1 MKVNRLNFCRIHLDK
16 LNFEE
21 LSNIYNLLTIE
32 YADEEQVFENKMD
45 NIINIFELM
54 WNYDLDW
61 NDWFTSIINKK
72 YIPTEKYI
80 GIGREGIYSYDDC
93 EEFKWFINKKMNGEA
108 MELIEEYL
116 QQKDIKN
123 ED

>member
-1 MKVNRLNFCRIHLDK
+1 MDRLTFCRENLDK
-16 LNFEE
+16 LNEDE
-21 LSNIYNLLTIE
+21 LILIYNQLTLE
-32 YADEEQVFENKMD
+32 YADEEQVFNNKME
-45 NIINIFELM
+45 NIRNIFGLM
-54 WNYDLDW
+54 WDYDLEW

-80 GIGREGIYSYDDC
+80 GIGREGIYSYEDC

>member
-1 MKVNRLNFCRIHLDK
+1 MDRLTFCRENLDK
-16 LNFEE
+16 LNEDE
-21 LSNIYNLLTIE
+21 LIIIYNLLTLE
-32 YADEEQVFENKMD
+32 YADEEQVFDNKME
-45 NIINIFELM
+45 NIMNIFGLM
-54 WNYDLDW
+54 GDYDLDW